1 MIKVSPWELHAEGEC
16 VEQPARMESGQL
28 TAHHQTR
35 LVPAAGEPA
44 PGRTGLLPR
53 RSRLALIRCTAC
65 WSLRTASRSVGLVM
79 ASRLS
84 KSGTLP
90 VLPSRVALPPSGPSR
105 SPLDAPVLLVLV
117 ELLGGEVAG

>member
-1 MIKVSPWELHAEGEC
+1 MELGRPSA
-16 VEQPARMESGQL
+16 S
-28 TAHHQTR
+28 HQSR
-35 LVPAAGEPA
+35 LVSAAGEPA
-44 PGRTGLLPR
+44 PGRTGVLPR

-79 ASRLS
+79 ASGLS

-105 SPLDAPVLLVLV
+105 SPLDAPVLLVPG